1 MLKNKSIAIPN
12 SFTFQFKNTTNY
24 AQTITLFREGT
35 STSNDVK
42 NVLTSGQTNNLNFVF
57 PTLPAI
63 IWNFIGNQPFYYFT
77 PLTATLTTYP
87 TINDVF
93 IRDTGNI
100 DLISD
105 NVIAPLVFSTIS
117 VPVTAGESLQVVNER
132 INQYIRDFAD
142 TTNFRNANG
151 DVMVFN
157 FTIDFSII
165 QNETLPLILGG
176 FKKPYGI
183 SVQYPQPDLP
193 IGSTFNP
200 IRLLDIVSPS
210 SAFPCFGNIHLV
222 ILSPSASAN
231 GVEVIDVGNV
241 TYNEI
246 KESQNGGALDV
257 RSLTINV
264 ASAPSQFEAQSQ
276 LLQPLKFKKIDVNGN
291 EVEYVKNQPIDPYQF
306 QNSFSDVQLTY
317 DGEVYV
323 LDGNTKFE
331 YVIEANTSLNL
342 TYNYV
347 QVRNSTFG
355 TESAQEEMQQDLKNI
370 AGLDDDSSNARE
382 LVISSN
388 FDGNELDATQPTKNV
403 SNKTNYFIPL
413 LLGGIALYLLF
424 NLKSNQK

>member
-12 SFTFQFKNTTNY
+12 SFTFQFTNTTNY

-42 NVLTSGQTNNLNFVF
+42 NVLTTGQTNDLNFVY
-57 PTLPAI
+57 PTLFAFV
-63 IWNFIGNQPFYYFT
+63 WNFVNAQPFYYFT
-77 PLTATLTTYP
+77 PITISLTSYP

-105 NVIAPLVFSTIS
+105 NEIAPSVFSTIS
-117 VPVTAGESLQVVNER
+117 VPVTTGESLQVVNDR

-165 QNETLPLILGG
+165 QNETLPFTLAG

-200 IRLLDIVSPS
+200 IRLSQIVSPS
-210 SAFPCFGNIHLV
+210 SPIACFGNIDLV
-222 ILSPSASAN
+222 TLSPSASAN
-231 GVEVIDVGNV
+231 GVEVIDIGNV

-257 RSLTINV
+257 RSLTMNV

-317 DGEVYV
+317 DDEVYV

>member
-264 ASAPSQFEAQSQ
+264 ASVPSQFEAQSQ

-370 AGLDDDSSNARE
+370 AGLDDDSSSARE

>member
-63 IWNFIGNQPFYYFT
+63 IWNFIGAQPFYYFT

-264 ASAPSQFEAQSQ
+264 ASVPSQFEAQSQ

-370 AGLDDDSSNARE
+370 AGLDDDSSSARE